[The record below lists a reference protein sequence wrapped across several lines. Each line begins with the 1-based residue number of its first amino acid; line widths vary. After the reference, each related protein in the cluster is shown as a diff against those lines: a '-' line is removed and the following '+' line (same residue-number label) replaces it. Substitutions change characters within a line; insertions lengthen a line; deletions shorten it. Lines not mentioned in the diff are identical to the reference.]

1 MKISAI
7 PAFCSLALASMSAA
21 VFSHWWTVKELA
33 ASVNAT
39 SELLPATPGSP
50 PASVPGIGLAVA
62 PAAAVPV
69 GQAAA
74 TVSSAK
80 DRAAQTAQPSAA
92 QKEFYASMLDEM
104 RLIRKE
110 NTALR
115 DQMAETN
122 RDLMK
127 LEFRV
132 DTHSE
137 SFRPL
142 KIAEDDAT
150 LEPPMIDDG
159 PGVLPPRPEVA
170 GLPELE

>member
-1 MKISAI
+1 MKISTI
-7 PAFCSLALASMSAA
+7 PVFSSLALASMSAA
-21 VFSHWWTVKELA
+21 VFSHWWTVNEFATAVGASPGVLPAAALPASAPGPILA
-33 ASVNAT
+33 A
-39 SELLPATPGSP
+39 
-50 PASVPGIGLAVA
+50 A

-69 GQAAA
+69 NQAVA
-74 TVSSAK
+74 TVSKAK
-80 DRAAQTAQPSAA
+80 DHPAQTAQPSVV

-110 NTALR
+110 NTALK

-142 KIAEDDAT
+142 KVAEDDAT
-150 LEPPMIDDG
+150 LDAPVIDDG